1 MSASKENK
9 FLTRIKKD
17 EQYVKEFISLTKSLK
32 KQASVHIEYYQEKSG
47 DNNERFY
54 NSFLR
59 LYDHLEYGVE
69 SGVSELMKFAHTYD
83 FNEDV
88 PANGYRSIISVIHKC
103 CLHLKQLTRHI
114 SVTKDSLIF
123 RSTHYRGIPQY
134 FFVTDGTIVTTD
146 CCITLTVRVNII
158 KSNLN

>member
-9 FLTRIKKD
+9 FLTPIKKD

-54 NSFLR
+54 NSFIR

-123 RSTHYRGIPQY
+123 RSTHYSKELEAYVLALGQLRACLYYLQVRIIY
-134 FFVTDGTIVTTD
+134 VHMK
-146 CCITLTVRVNII
+146 LTH
-158 KSNLN
+158 